1 MNRNLSLLTACLG
14 LGVALAFPAF
24 AQPAGPAGS
33 APAAT
38 VAAATTSVPGE
49 ELSPR
54 VLYTFL
60 LAEIAGARGQ
70 LDISVQAYLDLAQRT
85 RDPRIARRA
94 VEVALF
100 ARDAQAATEAARVWA
115 EVEPES
121 EEARRVLAGVLS
133 GGAGELEQVQ
143 IQLARLLAQSPEQIE
158 NHLMGLNR
166 AFARVSDKAAVKE
179 VIDRLTEPYTDRP
192 EAHFARAQAAVAVND
207 DLESLAAIE
216 TALKL
221 RADWEPAILF
231 KAQLLAQ
238 TNAPEE
244 ALALLSAHLERNPE
258 SRSTRLTYARALVS
272 ARQFDAAREEFRT
285 LLDSAPDDRDLL
297 YAVGLLSAQLE
308 DFDAAA
314 PLLERALAAG
324 HPEADGIRLNLGQI
338 AERQEDP
345 ERALRWYRSVE
356 PGRSH
361 LDAQVRIASTLAR
374 QGKLKEAREH
384 LQGVEADEDT
394 RKRLRIA
401 EAQLLRTAGH
411 EAEAFRLLD
420 DELQQSPDDPDLLY
434 ESSMLAELTGQAGVM
449 EQRLRKLIALK
460 PDHAHAYNALGYSL
474 ADRGERLEE
483 AQSLI
488 ARALELTPGDP
499 FILDSM
505 GWVRF
510 RQGDSEEALGHLERA
525 YELRPDPEIAAH
537 LGEVLWSMNRQAD
550 ATRVWD
556 EALRAYPDN
565 PVLKNVMQR
574 FGKR

>member
-14 LGVALAFPAF
+14 LGIAFAVPAF
-24 AQPAGPAGS
+24 AQPGEPAGE
-33 APAAT
+33 APPPVSEAVDA
-38 VAAATTSVPGE
+38 SLPGQ

-54 VLYTFL
+54 TLYTFL

-70 LDISVQAYLDLAQRT
+70 VGISVQAYLDLARRT

-100 ARDAQAATEAARVWA
+100 ARDVQSATEAARIWVEA
-115 EVEPES
+115 EPAS
-121 EEARRVLAGVLS
+121 DEARRVLASVLA
-133 GGAGELEQVQ
+133 GGTGELEQVQ

-158 NHLMGLNR
+158 NHLMSLNR
-166 AFARVSDKAAVKE
+166 AFARVPDKAAVKA
-179 VIDRLTEPYTDRP
+179 VIDRLTEPYTDHP
-192 EAHFARAQAAVAVND
+192 EAHFARAQAAIAAGD
-207 DLESLAAIE
+207 EIESLAAIE

-221 RADWEPAILF
+221 RAAWEPAILF

-238 TNAPEE
+238 TDAPEE
-244 ALALLSAHLERNPE
+244 AIALLKAHLERHPE
-258 SRSTRLTYARALVS
+258 SQSVRLTYARALVS
-272 ARQFDAAREEFRT
+272 ARQFDAARDEFRT
-285 LLDSAPDDRDLL
+285 LLDAAPDDRELM

-308 DFDAAA
+308 DFDAAV

-345 ERALRWYRSVE
+345 ERALRWYRGVE
-356 PGRSH
+356 PGRHH
-361 LDAQVRIASTLAR
+361 LDAQVRIAATLVR
-374 QGKLKEAREH
+374 QGKLQEAREH
-384 LQGVEADEDT
+384 LQRVEADEDT

-411 EAEAFRLLD
+411 ESEAFELLD
-420 DELQQSPDDPDLLY
+420 DELRQAPNDPDLLY
-434 ESSMLAELTGQAGVM
+434 ESSMLAELMGRADVM
-449 EQRLRKLIALK
+449 EGRLRKLIALK

-483 AQSLI
+483 AESLI
-488 ARALELTPGDP
+488 TRALELTPGDP

-510 RQGDSEEALGHLERA
+510 RRGDPEAALGHLERA
-525 YELRPDPEIAAH
+525 YGMRPDPEIAAH
-537 LGEVLWSMNRQAD
+537 LGEVLWAVKREAD
-550 ATRVWD
+550 ATRIWN
-556 EALRAYPDN
+556 EALRAHPDN
-565 PVLKNVMQR
+565 AVLKNVMQR
-574 FGKR
+574 FGRR